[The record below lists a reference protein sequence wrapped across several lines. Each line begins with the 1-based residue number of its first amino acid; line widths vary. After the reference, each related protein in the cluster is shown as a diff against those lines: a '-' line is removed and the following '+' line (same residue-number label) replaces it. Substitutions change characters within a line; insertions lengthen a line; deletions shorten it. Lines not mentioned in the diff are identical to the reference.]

1 MNETGKSTITAVD
14 VEQFLRDNPDFFN
27 GHLHLLEELTIP
39 HPSGGAVSLIS
50 KQLEIFRNRH
60 HDMENQLNTLIE
72 IARENDTSLHRM
84 HELTLAM
91 LDAASLEEL
100 LENLEQIFFR
110 SFQADFFAL
119 RIYQHRPDF
128 PVSNVFI
135 APDNPQLAAFQATLR
150 SSQPICARPT
160 YAQAQF
166 LFGDAAFEVKSA
178 ALVPLHFTELEGMLA
193 VGSREAERFHHSM
206 GNLFLV
212 QMSKIIGTR
221 LISLLK
227 DKAA

>member
-1 MNETGKSTITAVD
+1 MNEPGSSITAND
-14 VEQFLRDNPDFFN
+14 VENYLRDHPDFFN
-27 GHLHLLEELTIP
+27 AHLHLLEQLSIP

-60 HDMENQLNTLIE
+60 HEMENQLNNLIE
-72 IARENDTSLHRM
+72 IARENDVSLHRM

-91 LDAASLEEL
+91 LDAANLEEF

-119 RIYQHRPDF
+119 RIYQEHPDF
-128 PVSNVFI
+128 SISNLFI
-135 APDNPQLAAFQATLR
+135 APGNPQLEAFRASLR
-150 SSQPICARPT
+150 GSEPQCARPT

-166 LFGDAAFEVKSA
+166 LFGDLAFEVKSA
-178 ALVPLHFTELEGMLA
+178 ALVPLHFTELEGILA
-193 VGSREAERFHHSM
+193 IGSRDAERFHHSM

-227 DKAA
+227 DKVP

>member
-1 MNETGKSTITAVD
+1 MQDPDLPISASD
-14 VEQFLRDNPDFFN
+14 VETYLRAHPDFFSE
-27 GHLHLLEELTIP
+27 HLHLLEELTIP
-39 HPSGGAVSLIS
+39 HPTGDAISLIS

-60 HDMENQLNTLIE
+60 HDMENQLNALIE
-72 IARENDTSLHRM
+72 IARENDIALRRM

-91 LDAASLEEL
+91 LDAGSLEEM

-119 RIYQHRPDF
+119 RIYQERPNF
-128 PVSNVFI
+128 PISNLFI
-135 APDNPQLAAFQATLR
+135 APGSPQLVAFQASIR
-150 SSQPICARPT
+150 GMQPQCARPT

-166 LFGDAAFEVKSA
+166 LFGDLAFEVKSA
-178 ALVPLHFTELEGMLA
+178 ALVPLQFTELEGMLA
-193 VGSREAERFHHSM
+193 IGSREAKRFHHSL

-212 QMSKIIGTR
+212 QMSKIVGTR

-227 DKAA
+227 DKGV

>member
-1 MNETGKSTITAVD
+1 MQDPDLPISAND
-14 VEQFLRDNPDFFN
+14 VETYLRDHPDFFSE
-27 GHLHLLEELTIP
+27 HLHLLEELTIP
-39 HPSGGAVSLIS
+39 HPSGDAISLIS

-60 HDMENQLNTLIE
+60 HDMENQLNALIE
-72 IARENDTSLHRM
+72 IARENDVALHRM

-91 LDAASLEEL
+91 LDAGSLEEM

-119 RIYQHRPDF
+119 RIYQERPDF
-128 PVSNVFI
+128 PISNLFI
-135 APDNPQLAAFQATLR
+135 PPDNPQLQAFQASLR
-150 SSQPICARPT
+150 GIQPQCARPT

-166 LFGDAAFEVKSA
+166 LFGDLAFEVKSA

-193 VGSREAERFHHSM
+193 IGSRESTRFHHSL

-212 QMSKIIGTR
+212 QMSKIVGTR

-227 DKAA
+227 EKDV

>member
-1 MNETGKSTITAVD
+1 MQEPGLPLSATD
-14 VEQFLRDNPDFFN
+14 VENYLRANPDFFSE
-27 GHLHLLEELTIP
+27 HLHLLEELTIP
-39 HPSGGAVSLIS
+39 HPSGDAISLIS

-60 HDMENQLNTLIE
+60 HEMENQLNALIE
-72 IARENDTSLHRM
+72 IARENDTALHRM

-91 LDAASLEEL
+91 LDTGSLEEM

-119 RIYQHRPDF
+119 RIFQDRPDF
-128 PVSNVFI
+128 PISNLFVS
-135 APDNPQLAAFQATLR
+135 PGSPQLTAFRATIR
-150 SSQPICARPT
+150 GSQPQCARPT
-160 YAQAQF
+160 FAQAQF

-178 ALVPLHFTELEGMLA
+178 ALVPLQFTELEGILA
-193 VGSREAERFHHSM
+193 VGSREANRFHHSL

-212 QMSKIIGTR
+212 QMSKIVGTR

-227 DKAA
+227 EKTA